1 MQRYTDT
8 AALLAMADV
17 LSTPSDNGGGAGNGD
32 GTGNSVGTGKQRR
45 CFAMAEVLAR
55 LAMTEVLAKTAV
67 FLQWQRHWQTVAE
80 VLANGGRGTG
90 KRWQR
95 YWQMTEV
102 FVQRYWQR
110 RYW

>member
-1 MQRYTDT
+1 VQRYTDT

-17 LSTPSDNGGGAGNGD
+17 LSTPSVHGGGADNGGS
-32 GTGNSVGTGKQRR
+32 TGNRVGTGKQRR

-90 KRWQR
+90 K
-95 YWQMTEV
+95 
-102 FVQRYWQR
+102 
-110 RYW
+110 